1 MQRASLR
8 VEQEQVLLQEQR
20 EHVDTQPLTHESAS
34 STIALPQ
41 RTLMVLCGPAGAG
54 KSTFAHEFVE
64 LHQAQGYR
72 PTSIVSSDYCRAMI
86 CDDETN
92 QQINRDTF
100 DLFYYIIRKRLFQ
113 GRLTIADST
122 ALQANARQALIE
134 IARHYHYHTCLFV
147 FNMSLQTCL
156 AHDQQQ
162 TRGRMVGEKVIA
174 YHWQILQRALLEIP
188 HEGWDEVHILDEQ
201 RSHVDV
207 EILL

>member
-8 VEQEQVLLQEQR
+8 VEHEQDLLPEQR
-20 EHVDTQPLTHESAS
+20 ERVDTQPLTHESS

-41 RTLMVLCGPAGAG
+41 RTLIVLCGPAGAG
-54 KSTFAHEFVE
+54 KSTFAHKFVE

-92 QQINRDTF
+92 QQVNRDTF

-134 IARHYHYHTCLFV
+134 IARCYQYHRCLFV

-156 AHDQQQ
+156 AHDQCQ
-162 TRGRMVGEKVIA
+162 TRGRMVGGKVIF
-174 YHWQILQRALLEIP
+174 YHWQILQQALLEIP

-201 RSHVDV
+201 HCDMDV
-207 EILL
+207 KIIC